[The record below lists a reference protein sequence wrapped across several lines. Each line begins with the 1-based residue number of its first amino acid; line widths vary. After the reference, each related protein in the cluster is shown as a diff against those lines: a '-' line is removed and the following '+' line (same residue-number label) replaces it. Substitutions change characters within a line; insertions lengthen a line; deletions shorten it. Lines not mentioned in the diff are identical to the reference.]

1 MKVTCGCEADVLLST
16 PVEASGGGDMSQ
28 LTSVLE
34 GSVNAL
40 ASAPD
45 PGYLALALAL
55 AASGALVGVLAG
67 LFGVGGGTLIVPIL
81 YETFAAF
88 DIAEEARMPLA
99 IGTSLAVII
108 PTSISSFCAHRK
120 SGAVDMAVL
129 RAWCVPILAGVFMGS
144 IMARFAPAEVFKLV
158 FVAIALV
165 TAARLILSDKLPCL
179 AAEMPRGGRM
189 AGYGVTIGAS
199 SSLMGIG
206 GGLVA
211 GMIMSLHGR
220 AVHQTV
226 ATCSGVGI
234 LVSLPGAVGYILAGW
249 DKTGLPPM
257 SLGFVS
263 VLGVLLL
270 MPASLATARF
280 GAALA
285 HKLPKAHLELALALY
300 LLAVSARF
308 SVSLFS

>member
-1 MKVTCGCEADVLLST
+1 
-16 PVEASGGGDMSQ
+16 MSQ
-28 LTSVLE
+28 LTAVLE

-40 ASAPD
+40 ASASNPE
-45 PGYLALALAL
+45 YLALAVAL
-55 AASGALVGVLAG
+55 AAAGALVGVLAG

-88 DIAEEARMPLA
+88 DIADEARMPLA

-108 PTSISSFCAHRK
+108 PTSISSFCAHHRTG
-120 SGAVDMAVL
+120 SVDMLVL
-129 RAWCVPILAGVFMGS
+129 RAWCVPILAGVLAGS
-144 IMARFAPAEVFKLV
+144 IMARFASPDVFKLV
-158 FVAIALV
+158 FVAIALF

-179 AAEMPRGGRM
+179 ATDMPRGGPM
-189 AGYGVTIGAS
+189 VGYGLTIGAS

-270 MPASLATARF
+270 MPATLATARL
-280 GAALA
+280 GASLA
-285 HKLPKAHLELALALY
+285 HKLPKAHLELALAFY

-308 SVSLFS
+308 SVSLFN